1 MKCPNCSAECADQS
15 SECDFCGHPFVEQ
28 RVEQMAVTDPPVVM
42 AIEPDSLPPANLP
55 SQAPPPPMTP
65 YQNPSEAPASTASI
79 PNHMVWAIASTVIGT
94 IVNLLGCCCLPV
106 TLPAGIAAIV
116 YASKVNKFL
125 EASNIAAAEQ
135 AAKSAKLWCW
145 ITTGLGIFFAVLFVL
160 STVLQ
165 AMGYMDKDYFE
176 DLRKQLEAGR

>member
-28 RVEQMAVTDPPVVM
+28 VAVTQAPVAM
-42 AIEPDSLPPANLP
+42 AIEPDALPPANPYP
-55 SQAPPPPMTP
+55 SQSPPPPVTP
-65 YQNPSEAPASTASI
+65 YQNPSEAPASTVSI
-79 PNHMVWAIASTVIGT
+79 PNHMVWAIAATVIGT
-94 IVNLLGCCCLPV
+94 IVNLLGCCCLPIA
-106 TLPAGIAAIV
+106 LPTGIAAIV
-116 YASKVNKFL
+116 YAAKVNKFL

-145 ITTGLGIFFAVLFVL
+145 ITTGIGIFFGVWFVL
-160 STVLQ
+160 SMVLQ
-165 AMGYMDKDYFE
+165 AMGYMDKDYLE

>member
-28 RVEQMAVTDPPVVM
+28 VALKTPVAM
-42 AIEPDSLPPANLP
+42 AIEPDSLPPAN
-55 SQAPPPPMTP
+55 PPPPPVTP
-65 YQNPSEAPASTASI
+65 YQNPTDVPSPTASI

-94 IVNLLGCCCLPV
+94 IVNLLGCCCLPIA
-106 TLPAGIAAIV
+106 LPAGITAFV
-116 YASKVNKFL
+116 YAIKVNKFL

-145 ITTGLGIFFAVLFVL
+145 ITTGIGIFFGVWFVL
-160 STVLQ
+160 SMVLQ
-165 AMGYMDKDYFE
+165 TMGYMDPNYFE

>member
-28 RVEQMAVTDPPVVM
+28 VAVTQAPVAM
-42 AIEPDSLPPANLP
+42 AIEPDALPPANPYP
-55 SQAPPPPMTP
+55 SQSPPPPVTP
-65 YQNPSEAPASTASI
+65 YQNPSEAPASTVSI
-79 PNHMVWAIASTVIGT
+79 PNHMVWAIAATVIGT
-94 IVNLLGCCCLPV
+94 IVNLLGCCCLPIA
-106 TLPAGIAAIV
+106 LPAGIAAIV
-116 YASKVNKFL
+116 YATKVNKFL

-145 ITTGLGIFFAVLFVL
+145 ITTGIGIFFGIWFVL
-160 STVLQ
+160 SMVLQ
-165 AMGYMDKDYFE
+165 AMGYMDKDYLE

>member
-28 RVEQMAVTDPPVVM
+28 VALKTPVAM
-42 AIEPDSLPPANLP
+42 AIEPDSLPPANPP
-55 SQAPPPPMTP
+55 SQAPPPPVTP
-65 YQNPSEAPASTASI
+65 YQNPSDAPSPTASI

-94 IVNLLGCCCLPV
+94 IANLLGCCCLPIA
-106 TLPAGIAAIV
+106 LPAGIAAIV
-116 YASKVNKFL
+116 YAMKVNKFL
-125 EASNIAAAEQ
+125 EASNVAAAEQ

-145 ITTGLGIFFAVLFVL
+145 ITTIIGIVFGILFVL

-165 AMGYMDKDYFE
+165 AMGYMDQDYFE